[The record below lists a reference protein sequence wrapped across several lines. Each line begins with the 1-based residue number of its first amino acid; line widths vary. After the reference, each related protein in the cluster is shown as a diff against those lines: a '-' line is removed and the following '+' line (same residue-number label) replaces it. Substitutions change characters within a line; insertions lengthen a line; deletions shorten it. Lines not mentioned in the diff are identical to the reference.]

1 MQIGKAGLKLLKE
14 FEGCKL
20 TAYRDV
26 AGVWTIGYGHTR
38 TAREGMRITQAE
50 ADRLLRADL
59 DTFEAVVW
67 DACIEVPNRN
77 QFDAMV
83 SLAFNVGAAGFRKS
97 TVLRLHNRGN
107 FVGAAKAFA
116 MWNKARNAET
126 GKLEPFAGLTR
137 RRAAEAA
144 LYLTPVDD
152 RPQTTSSAT
161 VEGPDARAVS
171 PVTVMASAGAG
182 LTVAQQAIAQA
193 ADVWDGLSRFGL
205 SPNVVLAVLGAAA
218 IAGLAWFVW
227 NERKRQQEGGL

>member
-1 MQIGKAGLKLLKE
+1 MNIGTSGLKLLKE

-38 TAREGMRITQAE
+38 TAREGMKITQAE
-50 ADRLLRADL
+50 ANRLLAQDL
-59 DTFEAVVW
+59 DEFEGAVW
-67 DACIEVPNRN
+67 EACTEVPNRN

-83 SLAFNVGAAGFRKS
+83 SLAFNIGVAGFRRS
-97 TVLRLHNRGN
+97 TVLRLHNAGN
-107 FVGAAKAFA
+107 FTGAARAFS
-116 MWNKARNAET
+116 MWNKAGGQVR
-126 GKLEPFAGLTR
+126 AGLTR

-152 RPQTTSSAT
+152 RPQTTTSAT
-161 VEGPDARAVS
+161 VESADGRKVS
-171 PVTVMASAGAG
+171 PVTAAASVGAG
-182 LTVAQQAIAQA
+182 LTVAQQIVAQA
-193 ADVWDGLSRFGL
+193 ADVWDGLARFGL

-227 NERKRQQEGGL
+227 NERKRQQEGEL